1 MRDISL
7 GLLWLPLAGYLLGSI
22 PFGIVLTRLFGG
34 GDIRTAGSG
43 NIGATNVTRVVGPI
57 PGILTLI
64 LDGLKGAA
72 AVWLAAHFSGSS
84 ATWMTV
90 TGVAALVG
98 HCFPVWLKFRGGK
111 GVATAAGMFL
121 ALCWPAAIAAILLFV
136 LVVMFFRFVSLGSI
150 AAAAAMPLLIY
161 LLWAPH
167 FSPHLAPPPSVT
179 LGAFAA
185 AMLVVYKHDGN
196 IQRLVEG
203 REPRFS
209 FGKES
214 KDKGAE

>member
-1 MRDISL
+1 MRDVSL
-7 GLLWLPLAGYLLGSI
+7 SLLWLPLAGYLLCSI
-22 PFGIVLTRLFGG
+22 PFGILLTRLFGG
-34 GDIRTAGSG
+34 GDIRAAGSG

-57 PGILTLI
+57 PGVLTLI

-72 AVWLAAHFSGSS
+72 AVWLAAHFTNYS
-84 ATWMTV
+84 ATWMTA

-121 ALCWPAAIAAILLFV
+121 ALCWPAALGAIGIFL
-136 LVVMFFRFVSLGSI
+136 LVVIFSRYVSLGSV
-150 AAAAAMPLLIY
+150 AAAASMPLLIY

-167 FSPHLAPPPSVT
+167 LAPPPSVT
-179 LGAFAA
+179 IGAFAA

-203 REPRFS
+203 REPKFAFS
-209 FGKES
+209 KES
-214 KDKGAE
+214 KDRDAE

>member
-7 GLLWLPLAGYLLGSI
+7 SLLWLPLAGYLLGSI
-22 PFGIVLTRLFGG
+22 PFGILLTRLFGG
-34 GDIRTAGSG
+34 GDIRAAGSG

-57 PGILTLI
+57 PGVLTLI

-72 AVWLAAHFSGSS
+72 AVWLAARFSNYS
-84 ATWMTV
+84 ATWMIAA
-90 TGVAALVG
+90 GVAALIG
-98 HCFPVWLKFRGGK
+98 HCFPIWLKFHGGK

-121 ALCWPAAIAAILLFV
+121 ALCWPAALGAIGIFL
-136 LVVMFFRFVSLGSI
+136 LVVIFFRFVSLGSI
-150 AAAAAMPLLIY
+150 AAAASMPLLIY

-167 FSPHLAPPPSVT
+167 LAPPPSVT
-179 LGAFAA
+179 IGAFAA

-203 REPRFS
+203 REPKFAFS
-209 FGKES
+209 KKS
-214 KDKGAE
+214 KDGNGE

>member
-1 MRDISL
+1 MRDVSL
-7 GLLWLPLAGYLLGSI
+7 SLLWLPLAGYLLGSI
-22 PFGIVLTRLFGG
+22 PFGILLTRLFGG
-34 GDIRTAGSG
+34 GDIRAAGSG
-43 NIGATNVTRVVGPI
+43 NIGATNVTRVAGPV
-57 PGILTLI
+57 PGVLTLI
-64 LDGLKGAA
+64 LDALKGAA
-72 AVWLAAHFSGSS
+72 AVLLVAHFSNNS
-84 ATWMTV
+84 ATWMTAS
-90 TGVAALVG
+90 GFAALVG

-121 ALCWPAAIAAILLFV
+121 ALCWPAAVCAIFV
-136 LVVMFFRFVSLGSI
+136 FVIVVFSFRYVSLGSI

-161 LLWAPH
+161 MLWVPH

-179 LGAFAA
+179 MGAFAA

-214 KDKGAE
+214 KDRDAE

>member
-1 MRDISL
+1 VRDISL
-7 GLLWLPLAGYLLGSI
+7 SLLWLPLAGYLLGSI
-22 PFGIVLTRLFGG
+22 PFGILLTRLFGG
-34 GDIRTAGSG
+34 GDIRAVGSG
-43 NIGATNVTRVVGPI
+43 NIGATNVTRVVGPL
-57 PGILTLI
+57 PGVLTLL

-72 AVWLAAHFSGSS
+72 AVWLAAHFSGYS
-84 ATWMTV
+84 AAWMTA
-90 TGVAALVG
+90 TGFAALVG

-121 ALCWPAAIAAILLFV
+121 ALCWPAAVGAILLFV
-136 LVVMFFRFVSLGSI
+136 AVVFFFRFVSLGSI
-150 AAAAAMPLLIY
+150 AAAASMPLLIY
-161 LLWAPH
+161 VLWAPH
-167 FSPHLAPPPSVT
+167 QGLHLAPPLSVT

-214 KDKGAE
+214 KEGDTD